1 LKNNKVLIAMSGGI
15 DSTVAAILLKQQN
28 YDLVGL
34 TFKPYSDNLTP
45 DSEFNSEKTIEDA
58 IKVSKKLNIEHHVID
73 IDQEFN
79 KYVISNFISEY
90 LNGNTPNPCV
100 ICNKHIKWG
109 LLYEKALSLGCNKIA
124 TGHYA
129 NIIFQNNRY
138 FLSKG
143 ADSTKDQTYFLWQLT
158 QEQLSNTIFPL
169 GEFTKEKV
177 KEIAIDNGFTSLSKK
192 RESQEICFIPNDN
205 YRDFLETHIP
215 DIHERFKPGIVKDV
229 NGKVLG
235 EHTGLYKYTIGQR
248 KGLGIATGIPMYV
261 VSIDL
266 KNNTLVLGTK
276 DDLNEDE
283 FFVTNTNFMKFE
295 DIPENGLKIL
305 TKIRYRNK
313 GVPGTVYK
321 LNDKTYKVKLDNYID
336 AVTPG
341 QSAVFFDFYNNNHII
356 GGGIIANC

>member
-1 LKNNKVLIAMSGGI
+1 MSGGI
-15 DSTVAAILLKQQN
+15 DSTIAAILLKKQN
-28 YDLVGL
+28 YNLVGL

-45 DSEFNSEKTIEDA
+45 NSKDNSEKTVEEA
-58 IKVSKKLNIEHHVID
+58 IKVAKLLNIEHHVID
-73 IDQEFN
+73 INDEFN

-100 ICNKHIKWG
+100 TCNKYIKWG
-109 LLYEKALSLGCNKIA
+109 LLYKKALELGCTKIA

-129 NIIFQNNRY
+129 NIINKDGRY

-143 ADSTKDQTYFLWQLT
+143 VDSTKDQTYFLWQLT

-169 GEFTKEKV
+169 GHLTKEKV
-177 KEIAIDNGFTSLSKK
+177 KQIAIDNGYIKLSKK

-205 YRDFLETHIP
+205 YRDFLETHIK
-215 DIHERFKPGIVKDV
+215 DIHNRFKPGIVKDV

-261 VSIDL
+261 VSLDL
-266 KNNTLVLGTK
+266 ENNILVLGTK
-276 DDLNEDE
+276 DDLNDDE
-283 FFVTNTNFMKFE
+283 FFITNANFMKIN
-295 DIPENGLKIL
+295 DVPKNGYKII

-313 GVPGTVYK
+313 GVPGTVFK
-321 LNDKTYKVKLDNYID
+321 LNDNLYKVKLDCNID
-336 AVTPG
+336 AITPG
-341 QSAVFFDFYNNNHII
+341 QSAVFYDLNNENHLI
-356 GGGIIANC
+356 GGGIIANR